1 MIDLNK
7 YTLEELYD
15 LNKKVV
21 AQIRA
26 AQKDDAKE
34 KSLKFKIGQ
43 DVWFVDRSGKR
54 VEGVLMRFL
63 PKNLAIRVE
72 DPHTGMITNWK
83 VSPHLVKSVEPVGVD
98 DVLGDLG
105 GTSVT
110 EFERPPEI
118 HDKPKTS
125 SAEAW

>member
-1 MIDLNK
+1 MVDLNK
-7 YTLEELYD
+7 YSLEELYD
-15 LNKKVV
+15 LNKRVV

-34 KSLKFKIGQ
+34 KSLKFKVGQ
-43 DVWFVDRSGKR
+43 EVWFTDRNGKR
-54 VEGVLMRFL
+54 VNGVLTRFL

-72 DPHTGMITNWK
+72 DPKTGHVVNWK
-83 VSPHLVKSVEPVGVD
+83 VSPHLVKSVEPIGVD

-105 GTSVT
+105 GKSVD
-110 EFERPPEI
+110 EFERAPEI

-125 SAEAW
+125 SHEAW